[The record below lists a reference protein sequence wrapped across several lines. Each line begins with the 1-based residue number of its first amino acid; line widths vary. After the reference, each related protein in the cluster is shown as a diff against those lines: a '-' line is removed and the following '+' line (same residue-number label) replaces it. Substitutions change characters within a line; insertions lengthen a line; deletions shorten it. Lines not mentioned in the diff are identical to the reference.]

1 MDKDNFIEEITTNYA
16 ELFVNTF
23 LIRYSMLKIDKKE
36 ILKDIF
42 EVKNILIKKI
52 DQEFLKYI
60 NK

>member
-1 MDKDNFIEEITTNYA
+1 MLNIQNICYSVTDKGE
-16 ELFVNTF
+16 
-23 LIRYSMLKIDKKE
+23 KKE

-42 EVKNILIKKI
+42 EVKNILITKI